1 MASQKGGSL
10 YMYVVSCTDQQAA
23 FGKVVW
29 TTLATQLESVMDTST
44 VTRTV
49 TTLWGSLTFTVLYYI
64 LHKWIWRQLLW
75 LTFGSIG

>member
-1 MASQKGGSL
+1 MANQESMSV
-10 YMYVVSCTDQQAA
+10 YVSRSWADKQAP
-23 FGKVVW
+23 FGRVVW
-29 TTLATQLESVMDTST
+29 TTLASQLENVLDTST

-49 TTLWGSLTFTVLYYI
+49 TTLWGAFTFTVLYYV